1 MVELGVRLQTE
12 WTDTRLNGTIPG
24 CYGRIY
30 SPAVDEIWIPRPYM
44 VSTAFI
50 EPVETIAET
59 DFYYFEPDHMFHRYQ
74 ELNIGVQC
82 PFEFSYYPFDAH
94 TCKVQFHSSSY
105 TSSVVNYTS
114 ELKVASDNLQHALK
128 YDIAYRE
135 FTDEKDLVVSMSEE
149 DHYSACG
156 FYIDLRRKRG
166 PAILN
171 IFIPSFLIV
180 LIAFCRYD
188 FSVIPLDMT
197 FQTCGFSTSAFG
209 FPLQPPFLE
218 GWHCSSHPFS
228 S

>member
-1 MVELGVRLQTE
+1 MVVLGVRLQTQ

-30 SPAVDEIWIPRPYM
+30 SPAIDQIWIPRPYM
-44 VSTAFI
+44 ASTAFI
-50 EPVETIAET
+50 EPVKTNTETEHY
-59 DFYYFEPDHMFHRYQ
+59 FFEPEHHFFCYQ

-82 PFEFSYYPFDAH
+82 PFEFSYYPFDSH
-94 TCKVQFHSSSY
+94 TCKVQFRSSSY
-105 TSSVVNYTS
+105 TDAVVNYTS
-114 ELKVASDNLQHALK
+114 EFAVASENLQHALK

-135 FTDEKDLVVSMSEE
+135 FTDEKDLIVSLSEE

-180 LIAFCRYD
+180 LIAFCRY
-188 FSVIPLDMT
+188 
-197 FQTCGFSTSAFG
+197 GFTI
-209 FPLQPPFLE
+209 LE
-218 GWHCSSHPFS
+218 SRYDVS
-228 S
+228 